1 MKILAITTGQ
11 GQRKDQRLGE
21 QLVGSRTSGQGY
33 PQIAPQSFPS
43 GRSAGKKDQPAG
55 EMKIHHLPTKS
66 TPCAQNSSHRHR
78 VDGTGWG
85 WT

>member
-43 GRSAGKKDQPAG
+43 GRSAGKEDQRAG

-66 TPCAQNSSHRHR
+66 TPCAQN
-78 VDGTGWG
+78 DTEWTGLG
-85 WT
+85 GAGPDE